1 MRSLRSQ
8 GLIHDQNYALFPQGA
23 IINET
28 DSAEGTPVVRE
39 VYNDTLM
46 NLYALLHN
54 RKINLNNLED
64 NEINGYQ
71 VLKALGLVFNEM
83 VDSYKVLSKSGLT
96 WNIDLDLSLALTG
109 TVFFV
114 RVSDLSAVDSTIV
127 LRDKTGSE
135 FNVSVKTN
143 LQSGDD
149 CILVFDN
156 NDSRIFSLNPIS
168 IQNSNLNNLVTY
180 GNPINQNDSALK
192 IWYFK
197 DGVLS
202 NMQLEF
208 YDLLTIVKNHYGDE
222 SLIIKDL
229 IQIDGDFIGLIYRP
243 LDFKY
248 WVVSFKN
255 NTFNQFVELDSVDQP
270 ISENQTEDLK
280 VHFYASEKD
289 IYISNQGGNSNS
301 DFIMAKYVYDKM
313 NDQLDF
319 QVNLN
324 LYSDF
329 DKNQNTIFFNNKF
342 IFLNNQGISKYSL
355 NGDKEKILTYGQLS
369 GQLFKAGKNAYFNDG
384 YNALKIE
391 L

>member
-28 DSAEGTPVVRE
+28 DSTEGTPVVRE

-135 FNVSVKTN
+135 FNVLVKTN

-192 IWYFK
+192 IWYLK
-197 DGVLS
+197 DGVLF

-243 LDFKY
+243 LDFK
-248 WVVSFKN
+248 
-255 NTFNQFVELDSVDQP
+255 
-270 ISENQTEDLK
+270 
-280 VHFYASEKD
+280 
-289 IYISNQGGNSNS
+289 
-301 DFIMAKYVYDKM
+301 
-313 NDQLDF
+313 
-319 QVNLN
+319 
-324 LYSDF
+324 
-329 DKNQNTIFFNNKF
+329 
-342 IFLNNQGISKYSL
+342 
-355 NGDKEKILTYGQLS
+355 
-369 GQLFKAGKNAYFNDG
+369 
-384 YNALKIE
+384 
-391 L
+391 